1 MADSICIYGSSGSYK
16 TTNAGRFA
24 KYIYEKTGKKTRL
37 ISADGGGWKPL
48 EHLIEIGI
56 IVPWQISTID
66 NPLPIIRKLSKGY
79 WPVVVEENG
88 MRKIRVTPPTAET
101 WNEIGGYIV
110 ESFTSIG
117 DTLMRDNTA
126 KQRKVAQ
133 DVVGGF
139 SETIDVQDSA
149 GKVTKETEKFSA
161 PAMAHY
167 GLVQNQVGEM
177 VAAFRSLP
185 VDTVL
190 FTALEAKGEEKMTRR
205 TVLGPAVIGGAVTSK
220 VPSWVGAC
228 IHHQPIID
236 ETTNVRNP
244 KEKIQT
250 RSVRLYFMP
259 HLSEVPGLEWP
270 AKPRGEAEEMA
281 KLLERFPSG
290 YIESTPTEGLDVY
303 LRAIDE
309 AQGTAVPKAK
319 AWKEKVDA
327 ERKKG
332 SATPAPATVKK

>member
-1 MADSICIYGSSGSYK
+1 MADSLITYSPTGDFK

-48 EHLIEIGI
+48 EHLVEIGI
-56 IVPWQISTID
+56 IIPWQISTID
-66 NPLPIIRKLSKGY
+66 NPLPVIRKLSKGY
-79 WPVVVEENG
+79 WPVVVEEKG

-110 ESFTSIG
+110 ESLTSIG
-117 DTLMRDNTA
+117 DALMRDNTS

-133 DVVGGF
+133 DVVGAF
-139 SETIDVQDSA
+139 SEPIEVLSPD
-149 GKVTKETEKFSA
+149 GKVTTEVEKFSA

-177 VAAFRSLP
+177 VAAFNSLP
-185 VDTVL
+185 VDMVL
-190 FTALEAKGEEKMTRR
+190 FTALEAKGEDRLTKR
-205 TVLGPAVIGGAVTSK
+205 TILGPAVVGGAATSR

-228 IHHQPIID
+228 IHHQRVVEEVP
-236 ETTNVRNP
+236 NSKNP
-244 KEKIQT
+244 KEPNKI
-250 RSVRLYFMP
+250 SKVRLYFMP
-259 HLSEVPGLEWP
+259 HPSDIPNLVWP

-281 KLLERFPSG
+281 NLLKKFPGG
-290 YIESTPTEGLDVY
+290 YIESTPTEGLDIY
-303 LRAIDE
+303 LKAIDD

-327 ERKKG
+327 ERAKNSKER
-332 SATPAPATVKK
+332 K